1 VQAYITN
8 VVAIVH
14 EEHFE
19 IPKEHG
25 MRVIKVP
32 DVQKAPYKSKSAPPQ
47 KKAKT
52 AEKEEEEEEEEE
64 EDEKKKEEVKPVK
77 KPKKEAKKGDG
88 KGKK

>member
-52 AEKEEEEEEEEE
+52 AEKEEEEEEEE
-64 EDEKKKEEVKPVK
+64 DEKKKEEVKPVK

>member
-1 VQAYITN
+1 M
-8 VVAIVH
+8 VAIVH

-52 AEKEEEEEEEEE
+52 AEKEEEEEEE
-64 EDEKKKEEVKPVK
+64 DEKKKEEVKPVK